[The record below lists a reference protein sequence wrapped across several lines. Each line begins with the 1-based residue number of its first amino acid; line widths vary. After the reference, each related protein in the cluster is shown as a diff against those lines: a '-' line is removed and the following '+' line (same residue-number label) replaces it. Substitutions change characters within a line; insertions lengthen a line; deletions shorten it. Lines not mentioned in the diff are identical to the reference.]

1 MELVKNYQTIW
12 ASMKNVQDGLG
23 VKNMSNLILKE
34 IYGIY
39 ETKNLTK
46 EQIKKC
52 KMTERQ
58 IFGKQDNISEDEL
71 NTNSSKN
78 VYVENDVMS
87 SVIKGCKG
95 EKKRQ
100 KNNRRIQKKVDD
112 DCPEHEV
119 KSKIESIYVNEKY
132 SKIILLRFIKLIL
145 TLVSITRKKCKLI
158 KMNASIYYLEL
169 MFSLLNFFQLQ
180 KLMKKN
186 MLEEILFLR
195 RKGKKHQKETWL

>member
-100 KNNRRIQKKVDD
+100 KNNRRIQKKADD
-112 DCPEHEV
+112 D
-119 KSKIESIYVNEKY
+119 SIVRNF
-132 SKIILLRFIKLIL
+132 R
-145 TLVSITRKKCKLI
+145 VSRT
-158 KMNASIYYLEL
+158 
-169 MFSLLNFFQLQ
+169 
-180 KLMKKN
+180 
-186 MLEEILFLR
+186 
-195 RKGKKHQKETWL
+195 

>member
-52 KMTERQ
+52 KMNERQ

-112 DCPEHEV
+112 D
-119 KSKIESIYVNEKY
+119 SIVRNF
-132 SKIILLRFIKLIL
+132 R
-145 TLVSITRKKCKLI
+145 VSRT
-158 KMNASIYYLEL
+158 
-169 MFSLLNFFQLQ
+169 
-180 KLMKKN
+180 
-186 MLEEILFLR
+186 
-195 RKGKKHQKETWL
+195 

>member
-112 DCPEHEV
+112 D
-119 KSKIESIYVNEKY
+119 SIVRNF
-132 SKIILLRFIKLIL
+132 R
-145 TLVSITRKKCKLI
+145 VSRT
-158 KMNASIYYLEL
+158 
-169 MFSLLNFFQLQ
+169 
-180 KLMKKN
+180 
-186 MLEEILFLR
+186 
-195 RKGKKHQKETWL
+195 

>member
-12 ASMKNVQDGLG
+12 ASMKNVQDGVG

-112 DCPEHEV
+112 D
-119 KSKIESIYVNEKY
+119 SIVRNF
-132 SKIILLRFIKLIL
+132 R
-145 TLVSITRKKCKLI
+145 VSRT
-158 KMNASIYYLEL
+158 
-169 MFSLLNFFQLQ
+169 
-180 KLMKKN
+180 
-186 MLEEILFLR
+186 
-195 RKGKKHQKETWL
+195 

>member
-34 IYGIY
+34 IYEIY

-52 KMTERQ
+52 KMNERQ

-112 DCPEHEV
+112 D
-119 KSKIESIYVNEKY
+119 SIVRNF
-132 SKIILLRFIKLIL
+132 R
-145 TLVSITRKKCKLI
+145 VSRT
-158 KMNASIYYLEL
+158 
-169 MFSLLNFFQLQ
+169 
-180 KLMKKN
+180 
-186 MLEEILFLR
+186 
-195 RKGKKHQKETWL
+195 